1 MYIMSRPTSDE
12 NFREAKLEDL
22 VQFLR
27 QKSRQYTC
35 FLVAGKTIASR
46 INLASD
52 AILQE
57 ESAKISLYGWNLDFM
72 KTGDR

>member
-1 MYIMSRPTSDE
+1 MSRPTSDE

-27 QKSRQYTC
+27 QNRANISV

-46 INLASD
+46 INLATD

-57 ESAKISLYGWNLDFM
+57 ESAKISLYG
-72 KTGDR
+72 